1 MKISTT
7 TNCFEFVRCCFYE
20 TLADPRNL
28 FEKDYNEMGEFEE
41 EEDFD
46 YNKYCNDFIP
56 SVQEWANEVSYELKK
71 YGVKDIKVLSVGH
84 PREYNFY
91 TDWMNVE
98 VEVDDNWRGCMLNN
112 IRYLISDDDCVKYFN
127 EHYKSVSG
135 YVFFGPE
142 NWEDFETDVRW
153 KRGNPDILINMYLTL
168 SFIREFGNIAD
179 EKWDEITYLMA
190 ESLIYYDYG
199 TTKLFIPE
207 GSEDLFK
214 DSKTMEAD
222 ELYHKVLDKYG
233 WAWRHPKYKSE
244 TELCAMLKWAKDNNL
259 TIEELRSI

>member
-1 MKISTT
+1 MKILTT
-7 TNCFEFVRCCFYE
+7 TNRFEFVKCNFYE

-28 FEKDYNEMGEFEE
+28 FEKDYDKMGEFEE

-46 YNKYCNDFIP
+46 YSKYCNGFIP
-56 SVQEWANEVSYELKK
+56 SVQEWADEVCYKLKK

-98 VEVDDNWRGCMLNN
+98 VEISDDWRECVLKN
-112 IRYLISDDDCVKYFN
+112 IRYLISDDYCVKYFN

-135 YVFFGPE
+135 YIFFGPE
-142 NWEDFETDVRW
+142 NWGDFKSSVEKKEGDES
-153 KRGNPDILINMYLTL
+153 ILIDMYLTL
-168 SFIREFGNIAD
+168 SFIKEFHDIAD
-179 EKWDEITYLMA
+179 KKWDDITYIMMETLNY
-190 ESLIYYDYG
+190 ENYG
-199 TTKLFIPE
+199 TTKLLIPE

-233 WAWRHPKYKSE
+233 WAWKYPKYKSK